1 MKMGIREIS
10 PTGIRIPEPL
20 KRQLNEAAKANG
32 RSLNAEVIARLQ
44 ATFDKPRTAFGV
56 AESDPKPY
64 YNSEETSELERQF
77 LALFRRWGPEKQLA
91 FLSLF
96 N

>member
-1 MKMGIREIS
+1 M
-10 PTGIRIPEPL
+10 TD
-20 KRQLNEAAKANG
+20 AAKANG
-32 RSLNAEVIARLQ
+32 RSLNAEVIARLHSTFERPSQ
-44 ATFDKPRTAFGV
+44 ALGV

-64 YNSEETSELERQF
+64 YATPGTNELEQQF